1 MNLTGKQLVEKGIV
15 FQTFPDILP
24 EENIAQHGVDCN
36 LIRVRKIEGN
46 GFIPVTGKTKLGNY
60 IQIPT
65 TEIDIIEGDEP
76 KRTTHVWNLEPG
88 VYDITLA
95 QGCKIPIDQR
105 LELVQRSS
113 LLRNGA
119 MIVSSLFD
127 AGFETK
133 NMGTV
138 MHVRVPIS
146 IEVGARVCQAYC
158 SASNDVK
165 NLYDGQFQKDS
176 QRIDGRESKE
186 C

>member
-1 MNLTGKQLVEKGIV
+1 MNLTGKQLVEKGII
-15 FQTFPDILP
+15 FQNPYSVP

-36 LIRVRKIEGN
+36 LIGVRRVEGN
-46 GFIPVTGKTKLGNY
+46 GLIPATGKTKLGNY
-60 IQIPT
+60 TQIPT
-65 TEIDIIEGDEP
+65 TKIDIIEEGSSE
-76 KRTTHVWNLEPG
+76 RTAYVWNLEPG

-95 QGCKIPIDQR
+95 QGCKIPKNQR

-127 AGFETK
+127 AGFETE

-138 MHVRVPIS
+138 MHVRAAIS
-146 IEVGARVCQAYC
+146 IEVNARVCQAYC
-158 SASNDVK
+158 SVSNDVE

-176 QRIDGRESKE
+176 QRLDGREIKNE
-186 C
+186 N